1 MTRSSSLPR
10 IPLLVVSFVQGI
22 LLFWLYRAADTD
34 AWPSQSPLW
43 SFPLWT
49 LAVACPLLVLLSTD
63 RSNYLA
69 VGKLVGAFGA
79 LLALLAVY
87 TGWQAE
93 PYDQFPIT
101 SLSLAFGLSITLACF
116 KAAMYLQQR
125 ANGDALTYQLL
136 FTNSW
141 RNFLIVAL
149 SLLFTLIFW
158 LILVLWGQLFK
169 VIGIDFFRELFEE
182 DWFII
187 PCLTVAFGVGI
198 TLFRNLTRVIDN
210 ITKLLHWLTKLLLP
224 LVIIVGVVFLSALPF
239 VGLDIL
245 WATGNGTALLLWLL
259 ATTLFFTNAVYQD
272 GREKD
277 PYPRIIHQLIYVGL
291 CALPM
296 YSALSFYGLFLRLN
310 QYGWTIERCWAFV
323 VWLLLSLFAVGYV
336 AGIVRRRS
344 GWTSDLARVNTVM
357 GLVVLAVMVLA
368 NSPLLDF
375 RKASLQSQL
384 NRIQDEDMQLAD
396 IDFWYVKN
404 HLARPGYLWMED
416 KKASLEGADAELLNL
431 IEYPVRKGAAV
442 SAQTSEGF
450 WSRVTY
456 RPESFELPSAVETM
470 IETSFARY
478 DQGDPIIVRVDLDS
492 DGENEYLMLLTY
504 SNHVGN
510 SILYFRDDIVW
521 RQVNVQS
528 HAWSGDRNTVKK
540 RLLEGEIE
548 VVEPRFKDVKIDDLL
563 FEISSQ

>member
-1 MTRSSSLPR
+1 M
-10 IPLLVVSFVQGI
+10 PLLAVSFVQGI
-22 LLFWLYRAADTD
+22 LLFWLYRAVDTD

-49 LAVACPLLVLLSTD
+49 LAVACPLLVLLSAD
-63 RSNYLA
+63 RSNYVA

-93 PYDQFPIT
+93 PYDQFPIS
-101 SLSLAFGLSITLACF
+101 SLSFAFGLSITLACF

-125 ANGDALTYQLL
+125 ANGDTLTYPLL

-169 VIGIDFFRELFEE
+169 VIGIDFFRELFKE

-187 PCLTVAFGVGI
+187 PSLTVAFGIGI

-245 WATGNGTALLLWLL
+245 WATGSGTALLLWLL
-259 ATTLFFTNAVYQD
+259 AITLFFTNAVYQD

-277 PYPRIIHQLIYVGL
+277 PYPRIIHQLIYIGL
-291 CALPM
+291 CALPI
-296 YSALSFYGLFLRLN
+296 YSALSFYGLFLRLH

-344 GWTSDLARVNTVM
+344 EWTSDLARVNTVM

-368 NSPLLDF
+368 NSPILDF
-375 RKASLQSQL
+375 RKASLRSQL
-384 NRIQDEDMQLAD
+384 NRVQDEDMQLAD
-396 IDFWYVKN
+396 IDFFYIKN

-416 KKASLEGADAELLNL
+416 KKASLEGADAELLSL
-431 IEYPVRKGAAV
+431 IEDPLPKRAAV
-442 SAQTSEGF
+442 SAQTSAES

-456 RPESFELPSAVETM
+456 RPESFELPFAVETM
-470 IETSFARY
+470 IDASFAKHE
-478 DQGDPIIVRVDLDS
+478 QGDPIIVQVDLDS
-492 DGENEYLMLLTY
+492 DGENEYLLLFTNSY
-504 SNHVGN
+504 GLGN
-510 SILYFRDDIVW
+510 SILYYRNDIIW
-521 RQVNVQS
+521 RQSNVRS
-528 HAWSGDRNTVKK
+528 HAWSDGKNTINE
-540 RLLEGEIE
+540 RLREGEIE
-548 VVEPRFKDVKIDDLL
+548 LVEPRFKDVKIGDLL
-563 FEISSQ
+563 FEAPSK